1 MTDTRPL
8 STPDLTPLQAEVY
21 AFIRAWFGAKP
32 FGPTIPD
39 ISRGLGHGDTPSW
52 AECHVKALERKG
64 LIERDP
70 KIARSMRL
78 AGGMGTER
86 ASSS

>member
-1 MTDTRPL
+1 MTDARPL
-8 STPDLTPLQAEVY
+8 PTPDLTPLQAEVY
-21 AFIRAWFGAKP
+21 AFIRAWFGTKP

-64 LIERDP
+64 FIERDAR
-70 KIARSMRL
+70 IARSMRL
-78 AGGMGTER
+78 AGEVK
-86 ASSS
+86 